1 MAVHTAG
8 GWRVQ
13 RRQTLQRGLCGL
25 GLYGTQ
31 QYQIVNAIGTGTVL
45 DGVQLGQLI
54 GQSGHNEFSAAA
66 VTDATS

>member
-1 MAVHTAG
+1 MAVHNAG

-13 RRQTLQRGLCGL
+13 RRQTLQRGLC
-25 GLYGTQ
+25 GTQ